1 MASNRM
7 VTLDI
12 VRGLCIMGMVGVHIF
27 RRTYDLTWLGTEA
40 MADRSMLHLVTLFLI
55 AYIGGMAGL
64 FLMVSTVSHTLSI
77 REQLRAGKPL
87 SGVIAKQMMSGFLLL
102 AFALLVESVLGP
114 HGFLGRMA
122 YTPLVGDMSIGG
134 SIVQNSEVI
143 LYRGFHFMT
152 LHTIAWAVIVNSVIQ
167 WFLLRKG
174 GVDKVSRNVK
184 VYLGLIV
191 GVIVLSPVMWAFASW
206 VVPGYPFATYPG
218 TDRMVQ
224 YPLEGVSTFVDHV
237 VLFALGPL
245 AGQTEPLFPFLFIS
259 FLGAIVGLYLS
270 MDRPPKYLP
279 HIGMKIGGAMLFIGL
294 FGMVLMLATGL
305 DSIDNI
311 MVDPY
316 GILRMK
322 IWLPLL
328 LFTTGGQLMFLMMLI
343 RMIEY
348 RNISEKA
355 AQRTVM
361 IRRFAVVSLT
371 VYTFQWMD
379 ALVLHLMSHIPGVSV
394 FNGKDDFFWAI
405 ISVIAVLASWNVLL
419 KLWEKADFRG
429 SAEWAL
435 AVVLVQTNNILKG
448 GKGVSQRAK
457 WYLVP
462 KLNVLRN
469 EASNKWMDLKPANLT
484 GPDKERD
491 SRMSYW
497 LSLVGLVFIPFLIP
511 AYFLA
516 RSAIGSEG
524 PNRFNALSMRIS
536 RIGMG
541 WASLIV
547 FYLSQLRGFVLG
559 V

>member
-12 VRGLCIMGMVGVHIF
+12 VRGLCIIGMVGVHIF

-40 MADRSMLHLVTLFLI
+40 MADRSVLHLVTLFLI

-64 FLMVSTVSHTLSI
+64 FLMVSTVSHTLSV

-87 SGVIAKQMMSGFLLL
+87 NGVITKQILSGFLLL
-102 AFALLVESVLGP
+102 AFAFIVESTLGQ
-114 HGFLGRMA
+114 HGFFGRMA
-122 YTPLVGDMSIGG
+122 YTPLVGDMSFGE
-134 SIVQNSEVI
+134 SLVQNSEVI
-143 LYRGFHFMT
+143 LFRGFHFMT
-152 LHTIAWAVIVNSVIQ
+152 LHTIAWAVIVNSVVQ
-167 WFLLRKG
+167 WALLRNG
-174 GVDKVSRNVK
+174 GVYKVSRNVK

-218 TDRMVQ
+218 TDRIVQ
-224 YPLEGVSTFVDHV
+224 YPLEGVSTIVDYV

-259 FLGAIVGLYLS
+259 FIGAIVGLYLS

-279 HIGMKIGGAMLFIGL
+279 HKGMKIGGAMLFIGL
-294 FGMVLMLATGL
+294 FGIVIMLATGL

-311 MVDPY
+311 MGDPY
-316 GILRMK
+316 GILRMR

-328 LFTTGGQLMFLMMLI
+328 LFTTGGQLMLLMMLI

-355 AQRTVM
+355 AQKTVM

-379 ALVLHLMSHIPGVSV
+379 ALVLHLVSHIPGVSV
-394 FNGKDDFFWAI
+394 FNGKDGFFWAI
-405 ISVIAVLASWNVLL
+405 FSVMAVLVLWNVVL
-419 KLWEKADFRG
+419 KLWEKVDFRG

-435 AVVLVQTNNILKG
+435 AVVMVQTNNLLKG
-448 GKGVSQRAK
+448 GKGAPHRAK

-462 KLNVLRN
+462 KLNVLRG
-469 EASNKWMDLKPANLT
+469 EASVKWMDLMPTNLT

-497 LSLVGLVFIPFLIP
+497 LSLVGLVFFPFLVP

-516 RSAIGSEG
+516 KGSIGSEG
-524 PNRFNALSMRIS
+524 PNRFNAISMRIS

-541 WASLIV
+541 WASLIM
-547 FYLSQLRGFVLG
+547 FYLSQVKGFVMG
-559 V
+559 G